1 MFVCLIRSVYVYVY
15 IYIYMSIRIASL
27 QTEDLQENELFS
39 ASCQLV
45 CEWAGKLLSRGF
57 SSLRE
62 LSEFLVGN
70 LYVNSKST
78 AAFTVLAAM
87 QEAGLHNSRGQG
99 Q

>member
-1 MFVCLIRSVYVYVY
+1 MYCVCVSDSECMHVRV
-15 IYIYMSIRIASL
+15 YMSIRIASL